1 MPGPLLAPSANGFS
15 AATTATADTSRTLA
29 FSEPYERDGVTVIPA
44 STTRAHGAI
53 SALPG
58 RQRRRL
64 DAQTRGARPAGAFVV
79 QDGSARW
86 HPAIDLTRVL
96 TTGEVVIGAVIIA
109 HRLMRRPS
117 AARANVTMGPGG
129 WVSMKGGAMAVR
141 PSERFWR
148 KPAPAR
154 EASRRPLWAR
164 LLAAKPL
171 QVLLG

>member
-15 AATTATADTSRTLA
+15 AATAAADTSRTLA

-79 QDGSARW
+79 RDGSARW

-96 TTGEVVIGAVIIA
+96 TTGEVA
-109 HRLMRRPS
+109 S
-117 AARANVTMGPGG
+117 ARSSSPTG
-129 WVSMKGGAMAVR
+129 
-141 PSERFWR
+141 
-148 KPAPAR
+148 
-154 EASRRPLWAR
+154 
-164 LLAAKPL
+164 
-171 QVLLG
+171 

>member
-64 DAQTRGARPAGAFVV
+64 DAQTRGPALPGRSSCETARPAGT
-79 QDGSARW
+79 
-86 HPAIDLTRVL
+86 P
-96 TTGEVVIGAVIIA
+96 
-109 HRLMRRPS
+109 
-117 AARANVTMGPGG
+117 
-129 WVSMKGGAMAVR
+129 
-141 PSERFWR
+141 
-148 KPAPAR
+148 
-154 EASRRPLWAR
+154 PLI
-164 LLAAKPL
+164 
-171 QVLLG
+171 